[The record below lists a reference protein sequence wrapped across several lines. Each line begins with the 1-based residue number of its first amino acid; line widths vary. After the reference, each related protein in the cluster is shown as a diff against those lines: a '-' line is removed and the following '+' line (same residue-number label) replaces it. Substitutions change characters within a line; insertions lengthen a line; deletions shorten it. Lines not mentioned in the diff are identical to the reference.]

1 MKTINLPSSS
11 SPQVCPRYRELIRVL
26 KSCYSPKWKK
36 GSGENDDDAL
46 KRCVLCHWCV
56 KKEKSINNSNTR
68 FLREKKPEKII
79 HNKPKPEDCP
89 NPEHL
94 MFNSRI
100 YPEAVIFKQFREL
113 SILDLSN
120 DALEVD
126 EDDEIALL
134 TAIKKNGKYKSRKQ
148 IKREEMKRQKKEVVM
163 EKNEKKKKNSDAYS
177 LKASAAAKHADAA
190 TRQQELESIKLAHSM
205 GLYSN
210 QELKNWM
217 DKHLAK
223 TFAAAAKSSLVVD
236 LTSDDSDSNF
246 NTPLK
251 NPADKRISPASSAAS
266 EKEGGEEINENN
278 QHVQTQFSPDVSSGA
293 GSDIDE
299 DIVLEDVLKKKS
311 NEPEP
316 QPDGERE
323 DVRIQKNKNY
333 DIIGYA
339 APCNFGAATSA
350 SSARRQDTLTQQW
363 TAETVQKQHR
373 PHSTHYDPKA
383 QLTFLETNSCAARAY
398 CIHPAESDG
407 MLKCFICNGMAH
419 VGCASTTL
427 DGNTNCN
434 HCFRFPL

>member
-1 MKTINLPSSS
+1 MKTTNLPSIS
-11 SPQVCPRYRELIRVL
+11 SPQVCPRYKELIRTL
-26 KSCYSPKWKK
+26 KCCYSPKWTK

-46 KRCVLCHWCV
+46 KRCVKYHWSV
-56 KKEKSINNSNTR
+56 KKEKSITNSNTR
-68 FLREKKPEKII
+68 YLREKKPEKIV
-79 HNKPKPEDCP
+79 HDKPKPEDCP
-89 NPEHL
+89 HPEQL
-94 MFNSRI
+94 MYNSRI
-100 YPEAVIFKQFREL
+100 YPEAVIFKLFREF
-113 SILDLSN
+113 SILDLSK
-120 DALEVD
+120 DAMEID
-126 EDDEIALL
+126 EDDEMALL
-134 TAIKKNGKYKSRKQ
+134 NAIKKTGKHKSRKQ
-148 IKREEMKRQKKEVVM
+148 IKREELKRQKQEVVM
-163 EKNEKKKKNSDAYS
+163 EKNEKKKSNSDAYS

-251 NPADKRISPASSAAS
+251 NPADKRISPAGSAAR
-266 EKEGGEEINENN
+266 EKEGGEEINKDN
-278 QHVQTQFSPDVSSGA
+278 QHVQTQLSPDVSSEL
-293 GSDIDE
+293 GSDDDE
-299 DIVLEDVLKKKS
+299 DILQDMFKKKP

-316 QPDGERE
+316 QPVEERE
-323 DVRIQKNKNY
+323 VLTIQNNKSCDENRL
-333 DIIGYA
+333 A

-350 SSARRQDTLTQQW
+350 ASAKRQDTLTQVWQNQM
-363 TAETVQKQHR
+363 VQN
-373 PHSTHYDPKA
+373 PHQTRSTHYDPKA
-383 QLTFLETNSCAARAY
+383 ALTFLELSGCAARAY
-398 CIHPAESDG
+398 CIHPAQSEG

-427 DGNTNCN
+427 EGNLNCN